1 MKRREKGSRK
11 TRREVE
17 DKGFKR
23 RMSFSGRRCL
33 EAGGVVEPWSVCF
46 WKEGQMARDA
56 IRQLYGCRPSRVVLL
71 PASVCPSSS
80 LSICLSVCLC
90 LLVSLCVSVCLSHSL
105 LLTLPLSVSVSH
117 FLSLSLSLSASSSFY
132 SSVFLSLSLPP
143 SVCLALS
150 TNANASSHTNSI
162 IIDY

>member
-46 WKEGQMARDA
+46 WREGQMARDA

-90 LLVSLCVSVCLSHSL
+90 LLVYLCLSVCLSHSL

-117 FLSLSLSLSASSSFY
+117 FLSLSLSLSLPLHLSILLSFY
-132 SSVFLSLSLPP
+132 LYLCLPLSVSL
-143 SVCLALS
+143 CLQM
-150 TNANASSHTNSI
+150 HTHHHTPI
-162 IIDY
+162 Q